1 MFDDYRTY
9 EYKVEVLTL
18 PDERMMSTRALED
31 WELVQL
37 VFMGSDQVQPWVH
50 VFKREKRDRQKMSI
64 IPPESYMS
72 GGDVTLVGV
81 ILGLIAIA
89 IFFYA
94 WEFIMNNILNH
105 EIFERNL
112 FY

>member
-1 MFDDYRTY
+1 
-9 EYKVEVLTL
+9 
-18 PDERMMSTRALED
+18 
-31 WELVQL
+31 
-37 VFMGSDQVQPWVH
+37 
-50 VFKREKRDRQKMSI
+50 MSI

-89 IFFYA
+89 ILLYA

-112 FY
+112 FIRGGLFIAYVYVYFLLLINIGYFSWI

>member
-50 VFKREKRDRQKMSI
+50 VFKREKRDR
-64 IPPESYMS
+64 
-72 GGDVTLVGV
+72 
-81 ILGLIAIA
+81 
-89 IFFYA
+89 
-94 WEFIMNNILNH
+94 
-105 EIFERNL
+105 
-112 FY
+112 